1 MSKKVN
7 HVIASVALLGV
18 LVSGQ
23 GVAQAATS
31 TSEQQPAMNEMSKSL
46 DKDMMQDDMKKD
58 DMMQDDMKKDGMMQ
72 DDMKK
77 DGMKKDDMMQDDMKK
92 DGMMQDD
99 MKKDGM
105 MQDDMKKDDMMQD
118 DMKKDGMMQNGMMKD
133 DMKKDGM
140 MKSEMKMLPD
150 TGEENHTNIILTAGM
165 LILGAALSILGFK
178 RKNA

>member
-7 HVIASVALLGV
+7 HVIASAALLGV

-31 TSEQQPAMNEMSKSL
+31 TSEQQPAMNEMSKSMG
-46 DKDMMQDDMKKD
+46 K

-77 DGMKKDDMMQDDMKK
+77 DD
-92 DGMMQDD
+92 
-99 MKKDGM
+99 
-105 MQDDMKKDDMMQD
+105 
-118 DMKKDGMMQNGMMKD
+118 
-133 DMKKDGM
+133 M

-178 RKNA
+178 RKNV

>member
-7 HVIASVALLGV
+7 HVIASAALLCV

-31 TSEQQPAMNEMSKSL
+31 TSEPQPAMNEMSKSM
-46 DKDMMQDDMKKD
+46 DKDMMQDN
-58 DMMQDDMKKDGMMQ
+58 MMQ
-72 DDMKK
+72 
-77 DGMKKDDMMQDDMKK
+77 
-92 DGMMQDD
+92 
-99 MKKDGM
+99 
-105 MQDDMKKDDMMQD
+105 
-118 DMKKDGMMQNGMMKD
+118 D

-165 LILGAALSILGFK
+165 LILGAALSVLGFK